1 MDLLMTK
8 VIFSDLSP
16 QALTNISWSAFVIL
30 RHGMWKELQFVH
42 VTFSWLVF
50 GVKTSAFG
58 HEPREMFSRIG

>member
-8 VIFSDLSP
+8 VIFSDSSP

-30 RHGMWKELQFVH
+30 RRGMWKQLQFVH

-50 GVKTSAFG
+50 SVKILAFG
-58 HEPREMFSRIG
+58 HEPREMLSRIG